1 MNILLI
7 DDDRTNL
14 DLFGHMLG
22 MLDDAAIIAIASPRE
37 ALQWCGSQ
45 TPDLVLVD
53 YMMPEMDGLGFLRA
67 FRALPGMAGIPLIM
81 VTADVQLQVRHEA
94 LRLGANDFLTKPVNF
109 VELNAR
115 AGNLL
120 TLRRAQLQLA
130 DRAAWLDAAVR
141 KATADIEAGQREA
154 VYLLARAA
162 ELRDPDTGA
171 HLLRMAAYAELVARN
186 LGLPDKECALVRA
199 AAPLHDIGKLG
210 IPDAILLKPGKLD
223 ADELAVMRTHAL
235 IGASMLADSA
245 SPLMQAGAA
254 IAQSHHERY
263 DGGGYPHGLAGN
275 DIPLYG
281 RIVAVADV
289 LDALTSSRPYKEG
302 WDFARARE
310 FMLGNSGTHFDPD
323 CLAAL
328 FQDEAAL
335 VAIHARHRGPATP
348 IFPAELKEA
357 A

>member
-7 DDDRTNL
+7 DDDHTNL

-22 MLDDAAIIAIASPRE
+22 MLDSVVTTMSDPRQ
-37 ALQWCGSQ
+37 ALAWCRDH

-53 YMMPEMDGLGFLRA
+53 YMMPEMHGLDFLRA
-67 FRALPGMAGIPLIM
+67 FRALPAMAGIPVVM
-81 VTADVQLQVRHEA
+81 VTADTQLAIRHEA
-94 LRLGANDFLTKPVNF
+94 LRLGANDFLIKPVNF

-115 AGNLL
+115 VGNLL

-154 VYLLARAA
+154 VYRLARAA

-171 HLLRMAAYAELVARN
+171 HLLRMAAYAELVAHN
-186 LGLPDKECALVRA
+186 LGLPDSECALIRA

-210 IPDAILLKPGKLD
+210 IPDAILLKPGKLE
-223 ADELAVMRTHAL
+223 ADELEIMRSHAL
-235 IGASMLADSA
+235 IGAEILADST
-245 SPLMQAGAA
+245 SPLLQAGAA
-254 IAQSHHERY
+254 IALSHHERF
-263 DGGGYPHGLAGN
+263 DGGGYPHGLAGQA
-275 DIPLYG
+275 IPLYG

-289 LDALTSSRPYKEG
+289 LDALTSSRPYKDG
-302 WDFARARE
+302 WDFARAKA
-310 FMLGNSGTHFDPD
+310 FMLASAGSHFDPD

-328 FQDEAAL
+328 FQNDAAL
-335 VAIHARHRGPATP
+335 AAIHARHCGTATSTVP
-348 IFPAELKEA
+348 TTLMEA